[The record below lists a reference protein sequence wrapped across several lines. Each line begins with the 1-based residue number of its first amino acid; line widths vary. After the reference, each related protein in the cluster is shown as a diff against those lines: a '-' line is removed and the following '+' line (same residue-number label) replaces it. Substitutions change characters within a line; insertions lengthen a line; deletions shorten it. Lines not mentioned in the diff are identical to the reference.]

1 MKNEAPN
8 YLISLIP
15 KLEQTFSTR
24 KKHLPTYNCRTN
36 CFNFFFPCTLN
47 DLWNQDLSVRNSES
61 ISIFKSKLLSYI
73 HPVHN
78 NIFNIFVSQG
88 LKLLTC
94 LHLGFNHLNKHRFR
108 HNFQEYVNP
117 VCSCILEI
125 GDTSHYLLHCHH
137 FTLHCIDL
145 MNSVKSNG
153 NNFESVTN
161 NNKITLLLYGDSR
174 FHENKNILILQLSI
188 IVFLFF
194 FFLLAYFVSPAVH
207 TIAIGALLNLF
218 LVVLI
223 FMNTL

>member
-15 KLEQTFSTR
+15 KLEQTFSSR
-24 KKHLPTYNCRTN
+24 KKHLPTYNCRTD
-36 CFNFFFPCTLN
+36 CFNFFFSLSLN
-47 DLWNQDLSVRNSES
+47 DWWNQDLSIRNSES

-73 HPVHN
+73 HPVQN

-161 NNKITLLLYGDSR
+161 NNKITLLL
-174 FHENKNILILQLSI
+174 
-188 IVFLFF
+188 
-194 FFLLAYFVSPAVH
+194 
-207 TIAIGALLNLF
+207 
-218 LVVLI
+218 
-223 FMNTL
+223 

>member
-1 MKNEAPN
+1 
-8 YLISLIP
+8 
-15 KLEQTFSTR
+15 
-24 KKHLPTYNCRTN
+24 
-36 CFNFFFPCTLN
+36 
-47 DLWNQDLSVRNSES
+47 
-61 ISIFKSKLLSYI
+61 
-73 HPVHN
+73 
-78 NIFNIFVSQG
+78 
-88 LKLLTC
+88 
-94 LHLGFNHLNKHRFR
+94 
-108 HNFQEYVNP
+108 
-117 VCSCILEI
+117 
-125 GDTSHYLLHCHH
+125 
-137 FTLHCIDL
+137 

-174 FHENKNILILQLSI
+174 FDENKNILILQLSI

>member
-117 VCSCILEI
+117 VCSCSLEM
-125 GDTSHYLLHCHH
+125 GDTSHYLLYCHY
-137 FTLHCIDL
+137 FTLYGIDL

-161 NNKITLLLYGDSR
+161 NNKITLFLYGDSCID
-174 FHENKNILILQLSI
+174 ENKNYL
-188 IVFLFF
+188 
-194 FFLLAYFVSPAVH
+194 
-207 TIAIGALLNLF
+207 
-218 LVVLI
+218 
-223 FMNTL
+223 